1 MVKVA
6 QTVEPTV
13 KTTVDNTPNAE
24 GYVKTNKKYGDYFND
39 DERKNNLDIYKK
51 DGKSYYKGT
60 DGKYNEIVHTTGQS
74 LQPAPTQVKETEK
87 EKTNATINF
96 DNKKELKYQPK
107 EKEEEKLSPI
117 NQIKLDTE
125 DLTKEEKKK
134 YKKSLLQ
141 QEEQEREKSNF
152 VRRSG
157 TGIDALTGAYGNV
170 FENPNNPIQKEIA
183 KPLENAERIYES
195 GKLNNKLAL
204 EWYKKAQGK
213 SNNVEEIE
221 KEIQKFNNFN
231 QDIAS
236 GNVGWLGESIQ
247 NANTQVE
254 SLKNQGIAA
263 TGGAILGGG
272 LGALV
277 GLKTGDVAGGAL
289 KGSKLGAK
297 AGYAFGSTPYMYKL
311 EYGNSYKD
319 MKELGVSDKKAKNV
333 ATAVASINSAIES
346 GENIVDLLSFSGAG
360 KLASSEV
367 KGQVANKM
375 ADDFKDIIEDLG
387 EEKAKSYIARKFGP
401 EVAEQVFK
409 TYTKNVTSES
419 LEEGSQELTSIL
431 GERYATK
438 SEGIN
443 RGISVKEDAE
453 SVGKSALAGGSS
465 ALAFGIPTSLVGN
478 ATSYVSG
485 KTQNAIN
492 NMKQQNNI
500 NTQDSINTQQKAE
513 TKPTIEESN
522 QIKAQQLNQIE
533 QDVKTGTITPE
544 QGQVALQQV
553 QTIVEPQTIET
564 KPVAKLTQQ
573 EQQELD
579 ILKDLPFDLDEQQ
592 ERRMDELLLK
602 QNKDLEKNMSPVRNL
617 SDVRDFNEVGS
628 KKVNAYQYDNPEVK
642 PYFQEVAKDMLYDLD
657 NSTKGERYMTEDGQ
671 FKGVKRNVPNDIAE
685 LLDGENGVKYSYKE
699 IEDGLNAII
708 KDNGAENK
716 AVAKRLE
723 FYIDQR
729 LRNGY
734 MDSIAGKI
742 PANNEYIETLRNKNA
757 GENPN
762 IAAEMEKENLLKVT
776 PKTLEPKTQE
786 INNYLKENVPLKQG
800 EAYSRTPQTAVNSMR
815 LYENSPEISDF
826 KRETLTHIVATDKA
840 AKIDA
845 SEKYKENG
853 SLENNAAYVRGLLQS
868 DKRLT
873 KNDKALAIYTMN
885 EALKQGNKEV
895 ADNIISDL
903 TVLDVEA
910 GQWSQASKLMKQMT
924 PLGQLETF
932 IKMVQRSIDKGNP
945 RFKNVKI
952 TQDMIDDVMDSY
964 TDGKFD
970 NDKFAKKMENFK
982 QQVQEQM
989 TPTLMD
995 KFNSARM
1002 LGMLGAPKTHIR
1014 NLLANVGGVGLR
1026 ISKNFNDRVAET
1038 IFIRDQSKRTH
1049 TFKRATPEI
1058 KSFVDEVVKSE
1069 KDTISGDK
1077 YTNNKLDFQ
1086 KNMKIFNDKHKGLF
1100 KIVNPISKAMNGLS
1114 KGNSWLLEAEDT
1126 LFSSFAYKRSL
1137 QEFLTAQ
1144 GMKTREDVQNNPK
1157 ILAKGKDYAL
1167 QQALESTYRQDS
1179 NLASAISN
1187 YVKKAE
1193 SSKGS
1198 KLDKAAGIVIESN
1211 LPFKKTP
1218 INIAKS
1224 GIEYSPIGLVNGIY
1238 DTLANVSNGNMEMS
1252 QAIDEI
1258 SKGVTGLGLL
1268 GIGALLAHNGFEIGA
1283 ADDDDKDKKKTYD
1296 KLLGEQ
1302 EYSVKIGDKYYDLS
1316 WMSPSAM
1323 PFFTG
1328 VELYQSLVKEKKL
1341 DGNAVIDI
1349 LSKTIDPLSSMS
1361 FLQGLSYTLK
1371 SYADS
1376 PGEFFSTLGLSAVEN
1391 YVSQYLPTFLSQIA
1405 SFTDSKQRT
1414 TSTSGDSSFS
1424 EGEKLLNQLK
1434 LKVPGARKT
1443 LPAKTDSWGRDLKNE
1458 TYKNLF
1464 NAFINPANTKT
1475 DLKDKTD
1482 KELERLYY
1490 SIGADDKLSSSA
1502 LPKVKF
1508 DKYLTFKGEKYNLSN
1523 KELSEYK
1530 KTYGKI
1536 AKQNVEALLQTDEY
1550 KSADDR
1556 QKAKYLESIY
1566 DYSNQKA
1573 KEQYGEKHN
1582 LDYDDYKVDQLYA
1595 LVDAFDI
1602 PLEVAVTNKNIMDLK
1617 AEDGISGTKRKIA
1630 AVDDIDELDEIQ
1642 KDALKRKFTMFMGN
1656 SSYKKRYDGTDVSY
1670 ALNDALDYSDVSNDK
1685 INEIKRFLNIG

>member
-1 MVKVA
+1 MAKKKKYEKVTEIVNFDNNGNIVTQKLTGNTGGYTRETTPA
-6 QTVEPTV
+6 LVGASKPISVEPTV
-13 KTTVDNTPNAE
+13 KPTIKSTIDNSAIRNNGFNLSNAI
-24 GYVKTNKKYGDYFND
+24 TDIANLND
-39 DERKNNLDIYKK
+39 AIKN
-51 DGKSYYKGT
+51 
-60 DGKYNEIVHTTGQS
+60 
-74 LQPAPTQVKETEK
+74 
-87 EKTNATINF
+87 
-96 DNKKELKYQPK
+96 
-107 EKEEEKLSPI
+107 
-117 NQIKLDTE
+117 
-125 DLTKEEKKK
+125 TKESIPIIGNIFKARNIAKKTALNAATNMAQGALK
-134 YKKSLLQ
+134 
-141 QEEQEREKSNF
+141 
-152 VRRSG
+152 
-157 TGIDALTGAYGNV
+157 TGEGVIDTLNDWSDAI
-170 FENPNNPIQKEIA
+170 NNPINYAGNRIVYGKEKA
-183 KPLENAERIYES
+183 DK
-195 GKLNNKLAL
+195 AL
-204 EWYKKAQGK
+204 KEDKKAQEDFIKRNLVQDFQDKTGYSDIRNDLEKDSLIKQENVGGQIAQGIGGMVPALLAGQYLGYAPEMTSTKGLTGLTKAKAVAGNLAK
-213 SNNVEEIE
+213 SYASQLPTNAILGASSYGSGVEEALNEGATREQARRYGLTNAAIE
-221 KEIQKFNNFN
+221 QGTEYLTGGIPGLGGKGGLDDVIEPLIDKNSRGYANALLKAGYGAFGEGLEEYTGAMLDPLAKKIYSDKPIDWKETNKQALQAGLVGAATGAILNSPSSIQ
-231 QDIAS
+231 D
-236 GNVGWLGESIQ
+236 IQ
-247 NANTQVE
+247 NARNE
-254 SLKNQGIAA
+254 IKNQQAQR
-263 TGGAILGGG
+263 
-272 LGALV
+272 V
-277 GLKTGDVAGGAL
+277 QE
-289 KGSKLGAK
+289 
-297 AGYAFGSTPYMYKL
+297 TPIQ
-311 EYGNSYKD
+311 
-319 MKELGVSDKKAKNV
+319 AP
-333 ATAVASINSAIES
+333 I
-346 GENIVDLLSFSGAG
+346 
-360 KLASSEV
+360 
-367 KGQVANKM
+367 
-375 ADDFKDIIEDLG
+375 
-387 EEKAKSYIARKFGP
+387 
-401 EVAEQVFK
+401 
-409 TYTKNVTSES
+409 TK
-419 LEEGSQELTSIL
+419 
-431 GERYATK
+431 
-438 SEGIN
+438 
-443 RGISVKEDAE
+443 
-453 SVGKSALAGGSS
+453 
-465 ALAFGIPTSLVGN
+465 
-478 ATSYVSG
+478 
-485 KTQNAIN
+485 
-492 NMKQQNNI
+492 NNI
-500 NTQDSINTQQKAE
+500 NTQEQIETTPTRQENEQINTQQ
-513 TKPTIEESN
+513 
-522 QIKAQQLNQIE
+522 
-533 QDVKTGTITPE
+533 
-544 QGQVALQQV
+544 V
-553 QTIVEPQTIET
+553 QTRVEPQTIET

-579 ILKDLPFDLDEQQ
+579 TLKNLPFELDEQQ

-602 QNKDLEKNMSPVRNL
+602 QNKDLEKNMSPVRDL
-617 SDVRDFNEVGS
+617 TDVRDFSEVGS
-628 KKVNAYQYDNPEVK
+628 SKINAYQYDNPEVR
-642 PYFQEVAKDMLYDLD
+642 PYFQEVAKDMLYDLG

-671 FKGVKRNVPNDIAE
+671 FKGVKRNVPTDIAE

-742 PANNEYIETLRNKNA
+742 PANNEYIETLRNKNI

-762 IAAEMEKENLLKVT
+762 VAAEMEKENLLKVT
-776 PKTLEPKTQE
+776 PETLEPKTQE
-786 INNYLKENVPLKQG
+786 INNYLKENVPLRQG

-1058 KSFVDEVVKSE
+1058 KNFVDEVVKSE

-1086 KNMKIFNDKHKGLF
+1086 KNMKVFNDKHKGLF

-1328 VELYQSLVKEKKL
+1328 VELYQSLVKEKEL

-1405 SFTDSKQRT
+1405 SVTDSKQRT

-1434 LKVPGARKT
+1434 LKVPVARQS
-1443 LPAKTDSWGRDLKNE
+1443 LPTKTDSWGRDLKNE
-1458 TYKNLF
+1458 NYRNLF
-1464 NAFINPANTKT
+1464 NAFINPSNTKT

-1550 KSADDR
+1550 KSSDDR

>member
-74 LQPAPTQVKETEK
+74 LQPAPTQVEETKK
-87 EKTNATINF
+87 EKTNTTINF

-170 FENPNNPIQKEIA
+170 FKNPNNPIQKEIA

-360 KLASSEV
+360 KLASNEV

-387 EEKAKSYIARKFGP
+387 EEKAKNYIEKKFGP

-453 SVGKSALAGGSS
+453 RVGKSALAGGSS

-492 NMKQQNNI
+492 NMKQQTNI
-500 NTQDSINTQQKAE
+500 NTQEQVETTPTRQENEQINTQQ
-513 TKPTIEESN
+513 
-522 QIKAQQLNQIE
+522 
-533 QDVKTGTITPE
+533 
-544 QGQVALQQV
+544 V
-553 QTIVEPQTIET
+553 QTRVEPQTIET
-564 KPVAKLTQQ
+564 KPVEIQQNNINTTQKL
-573 EQQELD
+573 ENRVSGDKLLD
-579 ILKDLPFDLDEQQ
+579 AQ
-592 ERRMDELLLK
+592 
-602 QNKDLEKNMSPVRNL
+602 
-617 SDVRDFNEVGS
+617 DFINEVKNVGANVDDNGYVTVYHQTTPENAKKILNSGRMSS
-628 KKVNAYQYDNPEVK
+628 KEQAVFFSTSQNASQSDGRG
-642 PYFQEVAKDMLYDLD
+642 
-657 NSTKGERYMTEDGQ
+657 STK
-671 FKGVKRNVPNDIAE
+671 
-685 LLDGENGVKYSYKE
+685 
-699 IEDGLNAII
+699 
-708 KDNGAENK
+708 
-716 AVAKRLE
+716 LE
-723 FYIDQR
+723 F
-729 LRNGY
+729 
-734 MDSIAGKI
+734 KI
-742 PANNEYIETLRNKNA
+742 PAEELELDDIFSDNADVKINLKGKKDIDVSKYLVGNN
-757 GENPN
+757 N
-762 IAAEMEKENLLKVT
+762 IPAEMEKENLLKVT
-776 PKTLEPKTQE
+776 PETLEPKTQE
-786 INNYLKENVPLKQG
+786 INNYLKENVPLRQG

-1049 TFKRATPEI
+1049 TFKQATPEI

-1238 DTLANVSNGNMEMS
+1238 DTLVNVSNGNMEMS

-1258 SKGVTGLGLL
+1258 SKGVTGMGLL
-1268 GIGALLAHNGFEIGA
+1268 GIGVLLAHNGFEIGA
-1283 ADDDDKDKKKTYD
+1283 ADDDEKDKKKTYD

-1302 EYSVKIGDKYYDLS
+1302 EYSVKSGDKYYDLS

-1341 DGNAVIDI
+1341 DGNAVVDVI
-1349 LSKTIDPLSSMS
+1349 SKTIDPLSSMS

-1376 PGEFFSTLGLSAVEN
+1376 PGEFFSTLGMSAVEN

-1414 TSTSGDSSFS
+1414 TSTSGNSSFS

-1434 LKVPGARKT
+1434 LKVPGARQT

-1464 NAFINPANTKT
+1464 NAFVNPANTKT

-1536 AKQNVEALLQTDEY
+1536 AKQNVDALLQTDEY

-1602 PLEVAVTNKNIMDLK
+1602 PLEVAVTNKSIMDLK

>member
-1 MVKVA
+1 
-6 QTVEPTV
+6 
-13 KTTVDNTPNAE
+13 
-24 GYVKTNKKYGDYFND
+24 
-39 DERKNNLDIYKK
+39 
-51 DGKSYYKGT
+51 
-60 DGKYNEIVHTTGQS
+60 
-74 LQPAPTQVKETEK
+74 
-87 EKTNATINF
+87 
-96 DNKKELKYQPK
+96 
-107 EKEEEKLSPI
+107 
-117 NQIKLDTE
+117 
-125 DLTKEEKKK
+125 
-134 YKKSLLQ
+134 
-141 QEEQEREKSNF
+141 
-152 VRRSG
+152 
-157 TGIDALTGAYGNV
+157 
-170 FENPNNPIQKEIA
+170 
-183 KPLENAERIYES
+183 
-195 GKLNNKLAL
+195 
-204 EWYKKAQGK
+204 
-213 SNNVEEIE
+213 
-221 KEIQKFNNFN
+221 
-231 QDIAS
+231 
-236 GNVGWLGESIQ
+236 
-247 NANTQVE
+247 
-254 SLKNQGIAA
+254 
-263 TGGAILGGG
+263 
-272 LGALV
+272 
-277 GLKTGDVAGGAL
+277 
-289 KGSKLGAK
+289 
-297 AGYAFGSTPYMYKL
+297 
-311 EYGNSYKD
+311 
-319 MKELGVSDKKAKNV
+319 
-333 ATAVASINSAIES
+333 
-346 GENIVDLLSFSGAG
+346 
-360 KLASSEV
+360 
-367 KGQVANKM
+367 
-375 ADDFKDIIEDLG
+375 
-387 EEKAKSYIARKFGP
+387 
-401 EVAEQVFK
+401 
-409 TYTKNVTSES
+409 
-419 LEEGSQELTSIL
+419 
-431 GERYATK
+431 
-438 SEGIN
+438 
-443 RGISVKEDAE
+443 
-453 SVGKSALAGGSS
+453 
-465 ALAFGIPTSLVGN
+465 
-478 ATSYVSG
+478 
-485 KTQNAIN
+485 
-492 NMKQQNNI
+492 
-500 NTQDSINTQQKAE
+500 
-513 TKPTIEESN
+513 
-522 QIKAQQLNQIE
+522 
-533 QDVKTGTITPE
+533 
-544 QGQVALQQV
+544 
-553 QTIVEPQTIET
+553 
-564 KPVAKLTQQ
+564 
-573 EQQELD
+573 
-579 ILKDLPFDLDEQQ
+579 
-592 ERRMDELLLK
+592 
-602 QNKDLEKNMSPVRNL
+602 
-617 SDVRDFNEVGS
+617 
-628 KKVNAYQYDNPEVK
+628 
-642 PYFQEVAKDMLYDLD
+642 
-657 NSTKGERYMTEDGQ
+657 
-671 FKGVKRNVPNDIAE
+671 
-685 LLDGENGVKYSYKE
+685 
-699 IEDGLNAII
+699 
-708 KDNGAENK
+708 
-716 AVAKRLE
+716 
-723 FYIDQR
+723 
-729 LRNGY
+729 
-734 MDSIAGKI
+734 
-742 PANNEYIETLRNKNA
+742 
-757 GENPN
+757 
-762 IAAEMEKENLLKVT
+762 
-776 PKTLEPKTQE
+776 
-786 INNYLKENVPLKQG
+786 
-800 EAYSRTPQTAVNSMR
+800 
-815 LYENSPEISDF
+815 
-826 KRETLTHIVATDKA
+826 
-840 AKIDA
+840 
-845 SEKYKENG
+845 
-853 SLENNAAYVRGLLQS
+853 
-868 DKRLT
+868 
-873 KNDKALAIYTMN
+873 
-885 EALKQGNKEV
+885 
-895 ADNIISDL
+895 
-903 TVLDVEA
+903 
-910 GQWSQASKLMKQMT
+910 
-924 PLGQLETF
+924 
-932 IKMVQRSIDKGNP
+932 
-945 RFKNVKI
+945 
-952 TQDMIDDVMDSY
+952 
-964 TDGKFD
+964 
-970 NDKFAKKMENFK
+970 
-982 QQVQEQM
+982 M

-1086 KNMKIFNDKHKGLF
+1086 KNMKVFNDKHKGLF

-1198 KLDKAAGIVIESN
+1198 KLDTAAGIVIESN

-1238 DTLANVSNGNMEMS
+1238 DTLVNVSNGNMEMS

-1434 LKVPGARKT
+1434 LKVPGARQT

-1458 TYKNLF
+1458 TYRNLF
-1464 NAFINPANTKT
+1464 NAFVNPANTKT

-1536 AKQNVEALLQTDEY
+1536 AKQNVDALLQTDEY

-1617 AEDGISGTKRKIA
+1617 AEDGIS
-1630 AVDDIDELDEIQ
+1630 
-1642 KDALKRKFTMFMGN
+1642 
-1656 SSYKKRYDGTDVSY
+1656 
-1670 ALNDALDYSDVSNDK
+1670 
-1685 INEIKRFLNIG
+1685 